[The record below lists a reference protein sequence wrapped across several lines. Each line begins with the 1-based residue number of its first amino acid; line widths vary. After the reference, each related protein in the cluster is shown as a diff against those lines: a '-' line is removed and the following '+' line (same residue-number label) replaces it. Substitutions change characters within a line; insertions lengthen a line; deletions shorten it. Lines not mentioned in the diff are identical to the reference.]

1 MLFKYN
7 GRDIE
12 VPDDFIIKCGEHA
25 ESRGMT
31 LEEYIAEAFEKLK
44 RDELNEERRVAWN
57 EAHQRKVAWNEA
69 ETDRRMSVIG
79 QNGNDGLHYDEVHED
94 CGTDECCKEC

>member
-7 GRDIE
+7 GKSIE
-12 VPDDFIIKCGEHA
+12 VPNDFIVKCGEHA

-44 RDELNEERRVAWN
+44 RNEIN
-57 EAHQRKVAWNEA
+57 EKRKIAWNEA
-69 ETDRRMSVIG
+69 ETDRRMNVIG
-79 QNGNDGLHYDEVHED
+79 QNGNDGLHYDEVHDD